1 MPKNSLYAGQKIN
14 TSEPG
19 EQSPQDE
26 IECPEDCPYCPPSRC
41 YEDCLYT
48 IDCPTTL
55 PECIYN
61 DLGKETA
68 ADIKFHALRD
78 EGKLDEFG
86 RRKGE
91 GV

>member
-1 MPKNSLYAGQKIN
+1 MPKNSLYYGQKIN
-14 TSEPG
+14 VSEPG
-19 EQSPQDE
+19 EQSPSDE
-26 IECPEDCPYCPPSRC
+26 VECPEECQYCPESRS

-68 ADIKFHALRD
+68 GDRKFHAKVD
-78 EGKLDEFG
+78 EGELDEFG
-86 RRKGE
+86 RRKE
-91 GV
+91 EL